1 MRKSLSLLLASI
13 LMVTVVIAGCSQIT
27 NTSSGTTPATASAP
41 AKSEAPKDTGVKYPT
56 KAIEIIVPFAAGGGT
71 DAVGRSLAEALKAEL
86 KQDVVVVNKTGGSG
100 AIGMQ
105 EGLTAKPDGYTLTM
119 VTREVT
125 SLPLMGQAPF
135 KTMDFKYVGN
145 MNKDPGVLVVSSDS
159 KYKTVED
166 LVAAL
171 KANPGKL
178 KFAASAVPNYYA
190 IQFGEVAKVKFL
202 TIPFAGAAPAI
213 IEILG
218 GRADF
223 GLYNPGEVKAQV
235 EAGKMIP
242 LAVMDDKRFPGFKDV
257 PTLKEKGLDVVSG
270 TYRGLAVPKET
281 PDAIVKI
288 LENAMAKAAED
299 PKFVDF
305 MNKAFLGI
313 GYMNS
318 NDFKKYIEDDIKILG
333 PIVEISKQQK

>member
-13 LMVTVVIAGCSQIT
+13 LMVAVIITGCSQSAK
-27 NTSSGTTPATASAP
+27 TSSATTTATASAP

-71 DAVGRSLAEALKAEL
+71 DAVGRSLAEALKVEL

-100 AIGMQ
+100 AVGMQ
-105 EGLTAKPDGYTLTM
+105 EGLTAKPDGYTLTL

-135 KTMDFKYVGN
+135 KTMDFKYVSN
-145 MNKDPGVLVVSSDS
+145 INKDPGVLVVSSDS
-159 KYKTVED
+159 KYKTVEE

-171 KANPGKL
+171 KANPGKM

-190 IQFGEVAKVKFL
+190 IQLGEAAKAKFL

-223 GLYNPGEVKAQV
+223 GLYNPGEIKAQV
-235 EAGKMIP
+235 EAGKLIP

-257 PTLKEKGLDVVSG
+257 PTFKEKGLDIISG
-270 TYRGLAVPKET
+270 TYRGIAVPKDT
-281 PDAIVKI
+281 PDSIVKI

-299 PKFVDF
+299 PKLVDF

-318 NDFKKYIEDDIKILG
+318 NDFKKFVEDDIKILG